1 VELTISSVDH
11 APGDLTDQVP
21 LRVAL
26 LRQLPGP
33 DRPDYWLGAFCE
45 PVRWVSD
52 HEGFFEITHVV
63 LTARWQGTSIGPGC
77 TSLPVGIAYVVDMSL
92 LDDDTLDF
100 AKCRYVAI
108 GIVDDTTAGRP
119 VAPLTS
125 VLAGNIARL
134 FGTGRNGEQ

>member
-1 VELTISSVDH
+1 MELTISSVDY
-11 APGDLTDQVP
+11 APDDLCDQLP

-26 LRQLPGP
+26 LRELPGP
-33 DRPDYWLGAFCE
+33 DRPDYWLGALVE

-63 LTARWQGTSIGPGC
+63 LTARWQGTSIAHGNTG
-77 TSLPVGIAYVVDMSL
+77 LPVGIAYVVDQSL
-92 LDDDTLDF
+92 LDDDVLDF

-108 GIVDDTTAGRP
+108 GIADDTTGGRT
-119 VAPLTS
+119 VMPLTS

-134 FGTGRNGEQ
+134 FGTGRNDQH